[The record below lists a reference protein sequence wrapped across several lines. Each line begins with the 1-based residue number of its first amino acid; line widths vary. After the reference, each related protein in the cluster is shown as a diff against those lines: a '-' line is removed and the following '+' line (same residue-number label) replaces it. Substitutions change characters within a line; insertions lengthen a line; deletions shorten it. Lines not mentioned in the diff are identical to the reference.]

1 MNALTLMYVGVG
13 GAVGSMAR
21 YAVNV
26 LCTRFLLIDFPV
38 ATFTVN
44 ILGGF
49 LMGAWIAT
57 ITFLLPAKAKELHLL
72 VAVGFLGG
80 FTTFSAFSLEI
91 FLLFDRGLA
100 VQTVLYIAGSVFFSV
115 MALLAGMWVVRLF
128 LV

>member
-38 ATFTVN
+38 ATFAVN
-44 ILGGF
+44 VLGGF
-49 LMGAWIAT
+49 LMGAWIAA

-115 MALLAGMWVVRLF
+115 MALLAGMWVVKLF
-128 LV
+128 LA

>member
-1 MNALTLMYVGVG
+1 MNALTLMYVGIG

-21 YAVNV
+21 YAVNA
-26 LCTRFLLIDFPV
+26 LCTRFLLIDFPI
-38 ATFTVN
+38 ATFAVN
-44 ILGGF
+44 VLGGF
-49 LMGAWIAT
+49 LMGAWIAAM
-57 ITFLLPAKAKELHLL
+57 TFLLPAKAKELHLL

-115 MALLAGMWVVRLF
+115 MALLAGMWVVKLF
-128 LV
+128 LA